1 MSQIP
6 YSENVGV
13 SRIPPLF
20 KVPFEIDSS
29 KCLVTENAPNLD
41 P

>member
-1 MSQIP
+1 MSRMP

-20 KVPFEIDSS
+20 KVPEIEIEMFGD
-29 KCLVTENAPNLD
+29 
-41 P
+41 